1 MHANDGDKQKG
12 LAFFPVTFDFLEC
25 LSGGLRDKLPHDEQ
39 IWDTHQR
46 KEEEGAGWGK
56 RRNIGKKPWS
66 QLTYEVRA
74 YPKCQTCYRHCYT
87 TDIVRVH
94 FRQEDK
100 HDGADG
106 NRAAEH
112 IENETYSYFNSFQ

>member
-12 LAFFPVTFDFLEC
+12 LAFFPVTFDFLKRLAC
-25 LSGGLRDKLPHDEQ
+25 GLRDKLPHDEQ

-46 KEEEGAGWGK
+46 KEEEGAGWSK

-74 YPKCQTCYRHCYT
+74 YPKSQTCDGHCYT
-87 TDIVRVH
+87 PDIVRIH

-100 HDGADG
+100 YDGADG